1 MPDKIMAILAEVT
14 GGKSYKAHKYGLDH
28 ADRPFID
35 YGEDSI
41 IWKKT
46 AETDKSNR
54 KYVPLEVLSKT
65 LSAREEQRL
74 TYFLDGSRRVFKVD
88 DIAYTKSGGRSAIYP
103 VVAGQIGVGCCK
115 RENKRLIPEKFKRE
129 FVLSIPDI
137 ANADGKAGFF
147 PATARK
153 LNESP
158 ELKRLGIE
166 FATIIPY
173 RTAKNAEKK
182 FEDLGT
188 ASENEITM
196 ALGLDKIQNPLV
208 CGSLKMYE
216 GTSEEIT
223 LPVNLNSKF
232 ILGPEGAHL
241 NISGISGLASKTS
254 YAMFLMKA
262 VQEQYLKMP
271 VDSEESVAF
280 VIFNV
285 KGKDLMAIHSPN
297 DFKDDSD
304 GEKERVYQEY
314 KDLGL
319 STEPFKKVK
328 YFIPYSSN
336 SSAKQST
343 YLPKEDIEEYI
354 REGQLQKFKY
364 SYEDDK
370 ESLEML
376 FADIDDPQ
384 QTMEA
389 IISKIIDATDPDF
402 GGGKVNTWEGFRE
415 KVDELSQKSQ
425 TQGRGTQRN
434 SNEISVLSWRKF
446 KRIVNKAIKND
457 DMFANRAD
465 SSRHECRLAD
475 AIKHIS
481 NNDVYVIDVAKL
493 TEDKQ
498 AFVFGDAVRTIY
510 NLKLG
515 EYDGESGINPP
526 SRIIVFIDELNKYAS
541 KDTPKYSPI
550 LQEIL
555 DVTERGRSLG
565 VVLFG
570 AEQFRSNIHQRVT
583 GNCSTH
589 AYGRT
594 NSIETSTKDY
604 SSLPSTYKNMLT
616 RLEQGDYLI
625 QNPIFRSLLK
635 IRFPKP
641 IYKQFKK

>member
-1 MPDKIMAILAEVT
+1 MKEPIGRVIATEKVPTTMDKFT
-14 GGKSYKAHKYGLDH
+14 
-28 ADRPFID
+28 F
-35 YGEDSI
+35 
-41 IWKKT
+41 WT
-46 AETDKSNR
+46 
-54 KYVPLEVLSKT
+54 
-65 LSAREEQRL
+65 
-74 TYFLDGSRRVFKVD
+74 
-88 DIAYTKSGGRSAIYP
+88 
-103 VVAGQIGVGCCK
+103 
-115 RENKRLIPEKFKRE
+115 
-129 FVLSIPDI
+129 
-137 ANADGKAGFF
+137 NADF
-147 PATARK
+147 K
-153 LNESP
+153 LHAFDIVKVKHIDDSYSF
-158 ELKRLGIE
+158 GVIE
-166 FATIIPY
+166 NISHITDAQSFLTSFISSDFGDVTVDEPTLRIGMNYVEASVSY
-173 RTAKNAEKK
+173 NNKNLYTPVHNNAPVY
-182 FEDLGT
+182 L

-208 CGSLKMYE
+208 CGALKMYE

-232 ILGPEGAHL
+232 ILGSEGAHL

-254 YAMFLMKA
+254 YAMFLLKA
-262 VQEQYLKMP
+262 IQEQYLRMP
-271 VDSEESVAF
+271 IDNEESVAF

-297 DFKDDSD
+297 DFSED
-304 GEKERVYQEY
+304 GEGERDRVYQEY
-314 KDLGL
+314 TDLEL
-319 STEPFKKVK
+319 STEPFKQVK

-336 SSAKQST
+336 SSAKQGT
-343 YLPKEDIEEYI
+343 YLPYE
-354 REGQLQKFKY
+354 EGQLLKYKY

-389 IISKIIDATDPDF
+389 IISKIIDKTDSDF
-402 GGGKVNTWEGFRE
+402 GNGQVNTWEDFRE

-425 TQGRGTQRN
+425 TQGRGSQRA

-446 KRIVNKAIKND
+446 KRIINKATKND

-465 SSRHECRLAD
+465 ISRHECRLAD

-493 TEDKQ
+493 PEDKQ

-515 EYDGESGINPP
+515 EYDGENGINPP

-541 KDTPKYSPI
+541 KDTPKSSPI
-550 LQEIL
+550 LREIL

-604 SSLPSTYKNMLT
+604 GSLPSTYKNMLT